1 MPCTVISGAFWGD
14 EGKGKII
21 SYLALKDKL
30 DVCIRTGSVNA
41 AHTVWY
47 QGKRYALHMVPAAF
61 VHEKCRL
68 LIGAGTNV
76 HVGKFLEEMET
87 TKVKTAWASTSKHP

>member
-1 MPCTVISGAFWGD
+1 MPCTVITGAFWGD

-30 DVCIRTGSVNA
+30 DVCVRTGSVNA

-47 QGKRYALHMVPAAF
+47 KGNRYALHMVPAAF
-61 VHEKCRL
+61 VYEKCRL
-68 LIGAGTNV
+68 YIGAGSNV
-76 HVGKFLEEMET
+76 HVPQFLKEVEET
-87 TKVKTAWASTSKHP
+87 NVSSVCG